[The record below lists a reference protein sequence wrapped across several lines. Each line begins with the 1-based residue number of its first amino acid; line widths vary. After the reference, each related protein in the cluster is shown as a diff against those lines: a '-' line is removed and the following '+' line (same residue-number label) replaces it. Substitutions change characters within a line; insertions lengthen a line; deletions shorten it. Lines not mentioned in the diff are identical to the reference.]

1 MKSLEGSGAPAREFW
16 ESDLEMAL
24 DHILEQSGQDGFIDE
39 WIGRRTGRWKTQ
51 VKCDFTA
58 GPRKLKGCS
67 GNLYVQ
73 IAECNPKKRY

>member
-39 WIGRRTGRWKTQ
+39 WIGRRTG
-51 VKCDFTA
+51 
-58 GPRKLKGCS
+58 S
-67 GNLYVQ
+67 GLANDEHG
-73 IAECNPKKRY
+73 IAESTGAN